1 MTVRM
6 VALKS
11 IRYRGRLYR
20 QGEEFDAPVRVAKL
34 YQRLRRAVEAE
45 AVAPESPIPESPPD
59 PGASRAL
66 EAAQDGL
73 AIEALRAEFEAV
85 TGSAPDRRWG
95 EARLRSAIRDAQA
108 APPTPAIP
116 SADPAPSNMGDLLC

>member
-11 IRYRGRLYR
+11 TRYRGRLYR
-20 QGEEFDAPVRVAKL
+20 AGEEFDAPVRVAEL
-34 YQRLRRAVEAE
+34 YRKLRRAVEAD
-45 AVAPESPIPESPPD
+45 AVLAETPMPESPG

-66 EAAQDGL
+66 EAAQEGL
-73 AIEALRAEFEAV
+73 AIEALRAEFEAF

-95 EARLRSAIRDAQA
+95 EARLRGAIREAKA
-108 APPTPAIP
+108 APSVQELPPADHA
-116 SADPAPSNMGDLLC
+116 SSNMGDLLC